1 MDSAQLPNEGFLNA
15 MKKYKWHLIFWFV
28 YWLYCYITDLI
39 LYDNTYILKEII
51 LVLSHHILLFYSL
64 LYCIRKFSGNNV
76 SQFSLGIIRFVFALA
91 IFFALRFFIN
101 YQIYPPLDKFYG
113 VQRAKL
119 VVKQITIGGSL
130 WVIDYFIK
138 ASAYFIF
145 TKLVRKEREL
155 REALEENY
163 KKEAALQEKKLEEE
177 KARQVE
183 ANYKTLETTFANL
196 VHETKTP
203 LTLINN
209 CLSEHLE
216 KYGSTYEL
224 DLVKISL
231 SKLDKDITNLF
242 DLQRLKHG
250 KELYDHQQECDVST
264 LLGDNLKM
272 FEYYTSRRK
281 IHINQEIEPGLY
293 SRIDPAAVN
302 RIINNL
308 VENAIKYSFEES
320 TLFVSL
326 WANENK
332 VCLRIMDQGIG
343 IPEQEIHNVF
353 TPYLQLNKDKKN
365 IQGMG
370 LGLPIVKSIIDEVG
384 GTIEIFNNE
393 RTGHRGTTVVV
404 YINRITEIGKPVTY
418 QVRNQD
424 FLLEDEILLSDYH
437 YDENAPHLLI
447 VEDNRSMNSYLTR
460 KLGEEFNVRF
470 ATNGAEAIQR
480 IKDRLPD
487 LIVSDI
493 MMDTMDGFEMA
504 EILGK
509 HSKLNH
515 IPIIFLSAKNAEK
528 DKLKGLDLGA
538 IDYIEK
544 PFSYPLLLGKIDS
557 ILSLRGHQDRHL
569 FQNMKDYGKKMLPT
583 EAENKSDNFANNC
596 KNYQLTEREIE
607 LSILV
612 MSGKT
617 TKLIA
622 ENLFIS
628 ETTVSKHIRNI
639 YQKVGVNSKIELIQK
654 LKS

>member
-1 MDSAQLPNEGFLNA
+1 MNAAHLPVNGFFNA
-15 MKKYKWHLIFWFV
+15 INKYRWHFVFWFV

-64 LYCIRKFSGNNV
+64 LYCIRKFSRESV
-76 SQFSLGIIRFVFALA
+76 SEFSLGIIRFLFALA

-101 YQIYPPLDKFYG
+101 YKVYPPLDKLYG
-113 VQRAKL
+113 VQRATL
-119 VVKQITIGGSL
+119 VVKQITIGGTL

-155 REALEENY
+155 RLALEENY
-163 KKEAALQEKKLEEE
+163 KKEKALKEKEIEEE
-177 KARQVE
+177 RARQVE
-183 ANYKTLETTFANL
+183 ASYRTLETTFANL

-242 DLQRLKHG
+242 DLQRLKHE
-250 KELYDHQQECDVST
+250 KEVYDHQQICDVST
-264 LLGDNLKM
+264 LVEDNLKM
-272 FEYYTSRRK
+272 FEYYTNRRR
-281 IHINQEIEPGLY
+281 IHFEKNIESNLH
-293 SRIDPAAVN
+293 SLIDPAAVN

-308 VENAIKYSFEES
+308 VENGIKFSPENS

-326 WANENK
+326 TSK
-332 VCLRIMDQGIG
+332 DQKIFLRITDQGFG
-343 IPEQEIHNVF
+343 IPENQINNVF
-353 TPYLQLNKDKKN
+353 IPYLQLNKDKKN

-370 LGLPIVKSIIDEVG
+370 LGLPLVKSIIDNVG
-384 GTIEIFNNE
+384 GSIEILNNE
-393 RTGHRGTTVVV
+393 KTGQKGTTIIV
-404 YINRITEIGKPVTY
+404 IFDQTDTGGKTTTY

-424 FLLEDEILLSDYH
+424 FLLENEILLADQAF
-437 YDENAPHLLI
+437 DENAPNLLV
-447 VEDNRSMNSYLTR
+447 VEDNKSMNSYLTR
-460 KLGEEFNVRF
+460 KLGKEFNVQF

-504 EILGK
+504 EILNK
-509 HSKLNH
+509 NPQLNH
-515 IPIIFLSAKNAEK
+515 IPIIFLSAKTTET
-528 DKLKGLDLGA
+528 DKLRGIGLGA
-538 IDYIEK
+538 VDYMEK
-544 PFSYPLLLGKIDS
+544 PFSYPVLVGKIES
-557 ILSLRGHQDRHL
+557 ILSLKGHQEQRL
-569 FQNMKDYGKKMLPT
+569 FQNMKEFGRNMLADSPSSS
-583 EAENKSDNFANNC
+583 ENFLANC
-596 KNYQLTEREIE
+596 RIYQLTTREIE
-607 LSILV
+607 ISNKIVAGLK
-612 MSGKT
+612 GKDIADE
-617 TKLIA
+617 LCIA
-622 ENLFIS
+622 EN
-628 ETTVSKHIRNI
+628 TVKNHVRSI
-639 YQKVGVNSKIELIQK
+639 YEKVGVNSKIDLVKK
-654 LKS
+654 LQS